1 MLSVLGSYNRSLRR
15 ARAVPAS
22 ERFPPFL
29 SHTAITGLAKE
40 VWAVRSARGKTQRPA
55 VRAAIGKIS
64 SSDWRW
70 WVSAR
75 RSREIEGMLR
85 STDRPGQ
92 PAEDSQGAHDGAPW
106 LRQDRTQAPLPP
118 TPPPRRHDKSDAEGD
133 LETLTQMLR
142 NVQRQLADSEEALR
156 TKAQDVR
163 RLEAHLKRQQMERE
177 TALSDLDATRERAA
191 LLEHELRAARSS
203 THKPQSAD
211 QDDQLRAAEARAREL
226 QGQNHTLD
234 TRIRRLEHDLLAA
247 EHLHAVS
254 LEQKG
259 PLEREENN
267 ALMSALNEHAAGDG
281 TWTSPAMQRVH
292 AENIRLLELA
302 RHAEER
308 RRSAE
313 EAVRELEKKLSKSSE
328 VAKLRQIHLN
338 ELQAKI
344 QSERQ
349 VWEQLQKVERQQQ
362 VRSRQALV
370 NKLNAAQAREAE
382 MQESLSSFM
391 QDFRSHLGVSSSSWL
406 QRSSTK
412 LPPTTFTPT
421 PIPVASQPLDS
432 TQLSWAVLD
441 AKGGG
446 VGSAPP
452 IGQQIDGGRMDAQH
466 EGLSQADWLPS
477 GQGERR
483 EVHTSNSAG
492 RSRRARRSMAIDS
505 DSSDSDSD
513 GGQPL
518 APLAA
523 SPRARGKTE
532 LVNLHEHKQREHAG
546 TDIPAELQDRLL
558 QHLSKLENFVQQHD
572 TRATPPPAAIGSAL
586 RSASP
591 ATSSTVSS
599 LSLPAEGIAGH
610 LAGPSPPLQSPDLSM
625 RPWRE
630 TSTML
635 RQEAF
640 L

>member
-1 MLSVLGSYNRSLRR
+1 MR
-15 ARAVPAS
+15 
-22 ERFPPFL
+22 
-29 SHTAITGLAKE
+29 T
-40 VWAVRSARGKTQRPA
+40 
-55 VRAAIGKIS
+55 AIGKIS
-64 SSDWRW
+64 SSEWRW

-106 LRQDRTQAPLPP
+106 LRQDRAQAPLPP

-133 LETLTQMLR
+133 LETVTQMLR

-203 THKPQSAD
+203 AHEPRSAD
-211 QDDQLRAAEARAREL
+211 HDAQLRAAEARAREL
-226 QGQNHTLD
+226 QGQNHALD
-234 TRIRRLEHDLLAA
+234 TRVRRLEHDLLAA

-254 LEQKG
+254 IEQRG
-259 PLEREENN
+259 SLEREENN
-267 ALMSALNEHAAGDG
+267 AFMSALNEHTAVDG
-281 TWTSPAMQRVH
+281 TGTSRAMQRVQ

-370 NKLNAAQAREAE
+370 NKLNAAKAREAE

-391 QDFRSHLGVSSSSWL
+391 QDFRSHLGTSSDSSSWL

-421 PIPVASQPLDS
+421 PIPVASQPFDS

-532 LVNLHEHKQREHAG
+532 LVHLHEHKQIEHAG

-572 TRATPPPAAIGSAL
+572 TGATPPPAAIGSAL

-625 RPWRE
+625 RPSLRE
-630 TSTML
+630 
-635 RQEAF
+635 EA
-640 L
+640 LL